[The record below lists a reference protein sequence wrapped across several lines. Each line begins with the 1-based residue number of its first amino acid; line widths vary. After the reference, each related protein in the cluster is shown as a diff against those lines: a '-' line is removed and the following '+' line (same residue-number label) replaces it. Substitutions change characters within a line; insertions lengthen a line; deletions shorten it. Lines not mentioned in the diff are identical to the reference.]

1 MRSTNLS
8 IFIIAL
14 IVTLSSGIKMK
25 KGNLLTSPVI
35 STGLTNIK
43 YQPTTSGI
51 VTQANPSLYGYG
63 YSSYPYYSS
72 SSTIAQV
79 DPYMINY
86 GYSADFVEMYNKIQA
101 RSNGEPYDYKPS
113 EDPIYKYQPFKSI
126 KRLIYYFDPSSDTSQ
141 FLNHDIKNYPN
152 YNDY

>member
-1 MRSTNLS
+1 MRSTNLF

-63 YSSYPYYSS
+63 YSNYPYYSS

-86 GYSADFVEMYNKIQA
+86 GYSPLSTYGQYYYSSPVGSYIHYPQYV
-101 RSNGEPYDYKPS
+101 SSIYGSGS
-113 EDPIYKYQPFKSI
+113 EG
-126 KRLIYYFDPSSDTSQ
+126 Q
-141 FLNHDIKNYPN
+141 FF
-152 YNDY
+152 